1 MIEKI
6 KDGKTMLE
14 VSREL
19 KISKAVVKYHQR
31 KMNAKESFK
40 KDGKI
45 YITFAG
51 IEKIKNSLRKDK
63 EFYSVTFESKLMNQI
78 CDLRSSQW
86 DCEEKLKDV
95 ITKLDSID
103 KKLDIILKG

>member
-40 KDGKI
+40 KDGKV
-45 YITFAG
+45 YITLAG
-51 IEKIKNSLRKDK
+51 I
-63 EFYSVTFESKLMNQI
+63 
-78 CDLRSSQW
+78 
-86 DCEEKLKDV
+86 
-95 ITKLDSID
+95 
-103 KKLDIILKG
+103 